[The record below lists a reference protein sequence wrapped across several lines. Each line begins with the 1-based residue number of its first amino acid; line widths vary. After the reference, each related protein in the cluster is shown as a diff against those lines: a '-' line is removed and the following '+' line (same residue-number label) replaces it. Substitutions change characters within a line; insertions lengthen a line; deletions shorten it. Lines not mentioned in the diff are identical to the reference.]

1 MRAAD
6 PPRGRGVSVVAVVQA
21 RVGSSRLPRK
31 VLADLAG
38 MPVLARVVERLR
50 RARRIDQI
58 VVATTDLP
66 ADTPVA
72 ALAAALGVPSVRGSE
87 NDVLARYEAAAR
99 DWPGDR
105 IVRITADCPL
115 LDPGVVDEVIAASD
129 EPTCDYA
136 ANINPP
142 TYPDGLDVE
151 VMRRSVLAR
160 VAREA
165 TLRSEREH
173 VTLHIRNHPERYR
186 VRNVTQVPDRSH
198 LRWTVDEPADLEFA
212 RAVYAELGGGP
223 WGQRDVVALLERQPS
238 IGVSNSGIGRDEG
251 LARSLLSDGAL

>member
-1 MRAAD
+1 MRTTD
-6 PPRGRGVSVVAVVQA
+6 PRAGCGVSIVGVVQA

-31 VLADLAG
+31 VLADLGG

-58 VVATTDLP
+58 VVATTVLP
-66 ADTPVA
+66 ADAPVA
-72 ALAAALGVPSVRGSE
+72 ELAADLGVPCVRGSE
-87 NDVLARYEAAAR
+87 DDVLGRYEQAAR
-99 DWPGDR
+99 EWPADR

-115 LDPGVVDEVIAASD
+115 LDPDVVDAVVAASD
-129 EPTCDYA
+129 EATWDYA

-151 VMRRSVLAR
+151 VMRRSALAR
-160 VAREA
+160 AAREA

-173 VTLHIRNHPERYR
+173 VTLHIRNHPERFR
-186 VRNVTQVPDRSH
+186 LRNVTQVPDRSRM
-198 LRWTVDEPADLEFA
+198 RWTVDEPADLAFA
-212 RAVYAELGGGP
+212 RAVYAELGDGP

-238 IGVSNSGIGRDEG
+238 IGASNDGIARDEG
-251 LARSLLSDGAL
+251 LARSLLSDGAD